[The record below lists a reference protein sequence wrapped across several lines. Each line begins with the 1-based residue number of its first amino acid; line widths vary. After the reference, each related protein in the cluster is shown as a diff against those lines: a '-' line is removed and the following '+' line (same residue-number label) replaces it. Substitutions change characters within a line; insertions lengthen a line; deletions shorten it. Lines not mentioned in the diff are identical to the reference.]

1 MRIPSW
7 KISVLSQALEPGS
20 LPPTSPWCAVVH
32 VKPISSSPRWTGLKT
47 KMSCRCMPPS
57 KGSFITYTSLGRI
70 RLPYCSSSRSIAAGI
85 EPRWNG
91 TLTACATVLPLASQ
105 TTAEKS
111 IPSRTTVE
119 CAVRQIVVAISSAI
133 EASALPTIWSVTGS
147 IRALVAIAAPFQ
159 DERAGGGVPSG
170 RPAGRDDNGGVV
182 LVDEQRARLGRAANR
197 RTRPH
202 RHYGAVDPA
211 SGAVR
216 GRGGRLELKGARRC
230 GLAERRESQRADFDR
245 RAGTVLDAVEPLVLV
260 LEARAQRTQQRVV
273 DRPRPQLDLDLPA
286 LAAVAE
292 VGRAY
297 PLDRAPRERTR
308 QGRLHLGEE
317 PGDDG

>member
-70 RLPYCSSSRSIAAGI
+70 RLPYCSSSVSIACGI

-91 TLTACATVLPLASQ
+91 TLTACATVRPLASQ
-105 TTAEKS
+105 TQAEKS

-133 EASALPTIWSVTGS
+133 DASALPTIWSVTGS
-147 IRALVAIAAPFQ
+147 TRALVAISLQ
-159 DERAGGGVPSG
+159 DERGSG
-170 RPAGRDDNGGVV
+170 DVASRRPVARDDDRRVV
-182 LVDEQRARLGRAANR
+182 LVDEQRPGLGDLPDRG
-197 RTRPH
+197 TRPH
-202 RHYGAVDPA
+202 RHIGAVDPT
-211 SGAVR
+211 SSAVR
-216 GRGGRLELKGARRC
+216 RRGVRFEPERAGRGR
-230 GLAERRESQRADFDR
+230 LAERGETKGPDLDR
-245 RAGTVLDAVEPLVLV
+245 RARLVLDPVEPLVLV
-260 LEARAQRTQQRVV
+260 LEAGAQRGQVAAGRKG
-273 DRPRPQLDLDLPA
+273 DLDLPA
-286 LAAVAE
+286 LAAVPQIGGA
-292 VGRAY
+292 R
-297 PLDRAPRERTR
+297 PLDLRGALEHNRE
-308 QGRLHLGEE
+308 L
-317 PGDDG
+317 